1 MSKLLTRRRFL
12 AATGAAGLTRP
23 AAQPA
28 SARPWNVLFILIDDM
43 GWTDLGCFGS
53 TFHRTPNIDRLASQG
68 MRFTNAYAACPVC
81 SPTRASILTGKY
93 PARLHI
99 TDWIPGLVPPG
110 MAMREPEWT
119 KQLPIEETTIAEAL
133 KPRGYTTAAI
143 GKWHL
148 GNPPFY
154 PEKQGFDRN
163 VAGTSEPQPPIYFS
177 PYLIATLPDG
187 PAGEYL
193 TDRLTKESLR
203 FLDETEGK
211 PFFLYL
217 AHFAVHMPIQAKK
230 DVTKTYEERI
240 RPGHSQSHPAYAAM
254 VESVDD
260 SVGAL
265 LRQLEQSGAAD
276 RTVVIFTSDNGG
288 VVKPQHITSMEPLRG
303 EKGTLWEGGIRI
315 PLIVKWPGVTRPGS
329 VCDVP
334 VTSPDH
340 FPTIAEITGAE
351 LPAGGVDGTSLT
363 PLLRGAGSLKRDTL
377 YWHYPHYN
385 LHQALDPLR
394 PSGAIRKG
402 DFKLIEQYEDGSIE
416 LYNLRSDIG
425 ERFNLA
431 NSNPA
436 KAEELRK
443 DLHAWL
449 KNVGAQMP
457 TATPENYDPRQTEEW
472 KKARARK
479 QAEAARDRQ

>member
-1 MSKLLTRRRFL
+1 MSKLLTRRNFL
-12 AATGAAGLTRP
+12 LTAGAAAASRIP
-23 AAQPA
+23 AQTAE
-28 SARPWNVLFILIDDM
+28 RPWNVVFILIDDM
-43 GWTDLGCFGS
+43 GWTDLSCYGS
-53 TFHRTPNIDRLASQG
+53 TFYRTPNIDRLAKEG

-119 KQLPIEETTIAEAL
+119 KQLPLEETTIAEAL
-133 KPRGYTTAAI
+133 KARSYRTGAI

-148 GNPPFY
+148 GGRDYY
-154 PEKQGFDRN
+154 PEKQGFDKN
-163 VAGTSEPQPPIYFS
+163 VGGTSEPQPPKYFA
-177 PYLIATLPDG
+177 PYNIETLPEG

-193 TDRLTKESLR
+193 TDRLATESLR
-203 FLDETEGK
+203 FLDETGK
-211 PFFLYL
+211 QPFFLYL

-230 DVTKTYEERI
+230 DLTEAYEDRI
-240 RPGHSQSHPAYAAM
+240 RPGQSQSHPVYAAM
-254 VESVDD
+254 VQSVDE

-265 LRQLEQSGAAD
+265 LRHLEQSGVAD

-288 VVKPQHITSMEPLRG
+288 VIKPQHITSMEPLRG
-303 EKGTLWEGGIRI
+303 EKGTLWEGGIRV
-315 PLIVKWPGVTRPGS
+315 PLIVKWPGIARPGS

-334 VTSPDH
+334 VSSPDY
-340 FPTIAEITGAE
+340 FPTIAEIAGAR
-351 LPAGGVDGTSLT
+351 LPEGGLDGTSIV
-363 PLLRGAGSLKRDTL
+363 PLLRGSRSLKRDTL

-385 LHQALDPLR
+385 LHQALVPLR

-402 DFKLIEQYEDGSIE
+402 DFKLIEQYEDGSLE

-431 NSNPA
+431 YSHPQ
-436 KAEELRK
+436 KAEELRN

-449 KNVGAQMP
+449 RSVGAQMP
-457 TATPENYDPRQTEEW
+457 TPAPENYDPRKTEEW
-472 KKARARK
+472 KKARARR
-479 QAEAARDRQ
+479 QAEAARTQR